1 MARTIPLWIVT
12 YMIFHIVLEVGLG
25 TVVWIDPS
33 IQFGDGAAVA
43 SFPVGFYAV
52 RSIAVGIVMAAALF
66 AGETKILASLF
77 LVRLITDILDL
88 VLVFTGSPPAAM
100 AAVSPPAVDCHLR
113 GALLR
118 PGDPGDSPSLGNCE
132 RTLNWN
138 LSLSGQ
144 RGISGM
150 GASSRSVRS
159 TAATPVGGT
168 SRLPLGESLERAL

>member
-1 MARTIPLWIVT
+1 
-12 YMIFHIVLEVGLG
+12 MIFHIVLEVGLG

-100 AAVSPPAVDCHLR
+100 AAVSPLLLTAIYV
-113 GALLR
+113 ALFYALEILAIR
-118 PGDPGDSPSLGNCE
+118 RLWGIANE
-132 RTLNWN
+132 R
-138 LSLSGQ
+138 
-144 RGISGM
+144 
-150 GASSRSVRS
+150 
-159 TAATPVGGT
+159 
-168 SRLPLGESLERAL
+168 